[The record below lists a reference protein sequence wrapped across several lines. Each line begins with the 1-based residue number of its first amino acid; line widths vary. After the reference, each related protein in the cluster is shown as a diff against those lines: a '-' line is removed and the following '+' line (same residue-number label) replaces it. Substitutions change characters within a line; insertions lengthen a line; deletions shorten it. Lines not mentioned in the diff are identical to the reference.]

1 MTIFKYILTKLTIYF
16 RQKTGT
22 VEENQKTEL
31 KTSQKGLRVVLQ
43 DFLGDLEKKKVFIS
57 MTYDLLQYIE

>member
-43 DFLGDLEKKKVFIS
+43 DFLGDLEKKRSSF
-57 MTYDLLQYIE
+57 Q

>member
-43 DFLGDLEKKKVFIS
+43 DFLGDLKKKKVFIS